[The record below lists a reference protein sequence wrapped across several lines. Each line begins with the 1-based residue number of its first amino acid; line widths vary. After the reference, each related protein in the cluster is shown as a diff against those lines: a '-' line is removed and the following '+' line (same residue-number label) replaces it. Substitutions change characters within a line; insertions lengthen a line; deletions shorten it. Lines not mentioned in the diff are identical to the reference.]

1 MAGARKRAL
10 SWAKSRSWQAV
21 VKWPDRH
28 GLDSLWFSCTFP
40 IYEKSY
46 RPWPCSTMESHKSHV
61 PNHQPEVIV
70 DKLVSPEKEHL
81 LAIGET
87 QSHISGYLTYYS
99 TPLENNH
106 PPQWI
111 VVSPL
116 QAQVPY
122 NGRRRVANV
131 AAHQAS
137 KAFLTPWM
145 SGVGAL
151 DLKMLPKHAKQ
162 ERVQIQ

>member
-1 MAGARKRAL
+1 MLGSWYVPHPAITLNTTNIFSQFMNNNPILNRAYDCGGIFNL
-10 SWAKSRSWQAV
+10 VGGIPTPLKNMSSSV
-21 VKWPDRH
+21 
-28 GLDSLWFSCTFP
+28 GMMTFP

-87 QSHISGYLTYYS
+87 QSHILGYLTYYS

-106 PPQWI
+106 PPQ
-111 VVSPL
+111 
-116 QAQVPY
+116 
-122 NGRRRVANV
+122 
-131 AAHQAS
+131 
-137 KAFLTPWM
+137 
-145 SGVGAL
+145 
-151 DLKMLPKHAKQ
+151 
-162 ERVQIQ
+162 